1 MTQKGT
7 LPYLVDKL
15 EQSLKNNTDVTAE
28 RLWYA
33 LRRALDP
40 NLIISSLA
48 EALRIPAKETE
59 QLLKENGFGDLAAQS
74 KLSETQDI
82 EFSDSQ
88 VDYLIP
94 SPGEPLSPYEELF
107 SIEFSPPLSQP
118 VKLTIQQY
126 EAVSLMVKDITQTVK
141 NDTFLPLYREEV
153 FRYYD
158 KFMADDAKLIDRF
171 ITNHFKQGYPK
182 YIVNSGI
189 GANEQFNHFLAYL
202 NNLGSHRKL
211 TWLIVDSP
219 RHLMKLPPDANIENT
234 LFMEFSRSGKT
245 EETVKIHEY
254 TSRKAKRIVF
264 ANRGP
269 LKDLGIRDNNLVL
282 ELPDQ
287 VSGRFG
293 RNKTPILLA
302 PMYVAKMETQQFWQT
317 IENAITKFN
326 LSSPGSL
333 PVQIAQ
339 FIYLYQQKNSTNHIY
354 FGCNDDLLDCSAD
367 EFLQLWNEGVNKNN
381 NDITMSRYFGL
392 LRDSHLNIEAILAN
406 HKTKMGLFLLRGE
419 MAPSQLPPMTSR
431 EIDPINPA
439 HKGLCLGEEE
449 LILAE
454 ANYQRFTDL
463 MPSIK
468 ITVHGD
474 LTIEHAAVLGQLW
487 LDLTYFYARMVNVD
501 PTSNPEVKLVRD
513 RSAKLLAEAAQ
524 KKKTGCAQH

>member
-1 MTQKGT
+1 MTQEGT
-7 LPYLVDKL
+7 LPYLVTKL
-15 EQSLKNNTDVTAE
+15 EQSLKNNTDVTSE

-33 LRRALDP
+33 IRRALDP
-40 NLIISSLA
+40 NLIIPSLS
-48 EALRIPAKETE
+48 EALRVPPEETE
-59 QLLKENGFGDLAAQS
+59 QLLKENGFGDLVAHS
-74 KLSETQDI
+74 KLSGTQDI
-82 EFSDSQ
+82 ADSGAQ
-88 VDYLIP
+88 MDYLIP
-94 SPGEPLSPYEELF
+94 SHEQPLSPFEELF

-118 VKLTIQQY
+118 IQLTPPQY

-141 NDTFLPLYREEV
+141 NDAFLRLYREEV
-153 FRYYD
+153 LQYYD
-158 KFMADDAKLIDRF
+158 KFMATDAKSIERF
-171 ITNHFKQGYPK
+171 IAYHFKPGYPK

-189 GANEQFNHFLAYL
+189 GANEQFNHFLASL
-202 NNLGSHRKL
+202 NNLDSHRKL

-254 TSRKAKRIVF
+254 TSREAKRIVF

-302 PMYVAKMETQQFWQT
+302 PMVVAKMDTRRFWQT
-317 IENAITKFN
+317 IDNAVTRFS
-326 LSSPGSL
+326 LSSPGNL

-339 FIYLYQQKNSTNHIY
+339 FIYLYQQQKSTNHIY
-354 FGCNDDLLDCSAD
+354 FGCNDDLLACSAD
-367 EFLQLWNEGVNKNN
+367 ELLQLWNEGVNKNN

-406 HKTKMGLFLLRGE
+406 HKTKMGLFLLRGD
-419 MAPSQLPPMTSR
+419 MTPSQLPPMTSR

-449 LILAE
+449 VILAE
-454 ANYQRFTDL
+454 ANYQRFADL

-474 LTIEHAAVLGQLW
+474 ITIEHAAVLGQLW

-501 PTSNPEVKLVRD
+501 PTSNPEIKLVRD
-513 RSAKLLAEAAQ
+513 RSAKLLAEAAA
-524 KKKTGCAQH
+524 KKE

>member
-1 MTQKGT
+1 MIQKGT
-7 LPYLVDKL
+7 LPYLVTKL
-15 EQSLKNNTDVTAE
+15 EQSLKNNTDITSE

-33 LRRALDP
+33 IRRALDP
-40 NLIISSLA
+40 KSIISGLA
-48 EALRIPAKETE
+48 EAMRVPAEETE
-59 QLLKENGFGDLAAQS
+59 QLLKKNGFGDLVAQS
-74 KLSETQDI
+74 KLSEPQDI
-82 EFSDSQ
+82 AVSDSQ

-94 SPGEPLSPYEELF
+94 SPGEPLSPFEELF

-118 VKLTIQQY
+118 VKLTPSQY

-141 NDTFLPLYREEV
+141 NDAFLPLYRKEV
-153 FRYYD
+153 SRYYD
-158 KFMADDAKLIDRF
+158 KFMADDAKKIDRF
-171 ITNHFKQGYPK
+171 IADHFKQGYPK

-189 GANEQFNHFLAYL
+189 GANEQFNHFVAYL
-202 NNLGSHRKL
+202 NNLDPKRKL
-211 TWLIVDSP
+211 TWLIIDSP
-219 RHLMKLPPDANIENT
+219 RHLVKLPNDANIENT

-254 TSRKAKRIVF
+254 TSRDAKRIVF

-269 LKDLGIRDNNLVL
+269 LKELGLRDNNLVL

-302 PMYVAKMETQQFWQT
+302 PMYVAKMDTQQFWQT
-317 IENAITKFN
+317 IENAITKFD

-333 PVQIAQ
+333 PVQMAQ
-339 FIYLYQQKNSTNHIY
+339 FIYLYQQKNGTNHIY

-367 EFLQLWNEGVNKNN
+367 EFLQLWNEGINKNN

-406 HKTKMGLFLLRGE
+406 HKTKMGLFLLRGD

-468 ITVHGD
+468 ITVLGD
-474 LTIEHAAVLGQLW
+474 ITIEHAAVLGQLW

-501 PTSNPEVKLVRD
+501 PTSNPEVKRVRD
-513 RSAKLLAEAAQ
+513 RSEKLLAEAAA
-524 KKKTGCAQH
+524 KKKALINY